1 MKVNSVLPVN
11 LTIAMVQNDS
21 HAYEFLSQIS
31 GAVVEIS
38 ESKSSQGHRIAQI
51 SGTAEQ
57 KRTAENLIQA
67 FMMAT

>member
-1 MKVNSVLPVN
+1 M
-11 LTIAMVQNDS
+11 TIAMVQNDS
-21 HAYEFLSQIS
+21 HAYLFLYQIS
-31 GAVVEIS
+31 GALIEIS
-38 ESKSSQGHRIAQI
+38 ESKSSRGDRIAQI